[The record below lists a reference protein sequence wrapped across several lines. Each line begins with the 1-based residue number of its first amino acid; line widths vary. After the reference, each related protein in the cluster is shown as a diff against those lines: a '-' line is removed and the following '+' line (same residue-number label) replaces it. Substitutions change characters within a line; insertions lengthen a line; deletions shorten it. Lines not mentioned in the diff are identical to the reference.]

1 MVKTLAYCAE
11 SFRES
16 ARRAAG
22 VDPLTCPPVSSDTL
36 DLDLFT
42 GWDLI
47 YFDLH
52 GRLGFP
58 WFWGD
63 HSIPALKREQVE
75 SLNLGGAGVFAVNC
89 FLNEDDS
96 PMLDALL
103 YAGAGWVV
111 AGDGPN
117 YGASRRLA
125 GAPLLF
131 RWFRRFLSMGFTPAV
146 ALTWAKRRLLVS
158 LVGPYRKAAR
168 DAMGFR
174 MIAGPMFEGPSIW
187 GRV

>member
-11 SFRES
+11 SFAES

-22 VDPLTCPPVSSDTL
+22 VIPLTCPPVSANRL
-36 DLDLFT
+36 DLDLFI

-52 GRLGFP
+52 GEPGVP

-63 HSIPALKREQVE
+63 DLTPALSRWQLE
-75 SLNLGGAGVFAVNC
+75 SVHLGGAGVFAVNC
-89 FLNEDDS
+89 FLDEVNS

-103 YAGAGWVV
+103 GSGAAWVIGGAGENFGGRKRVV
-111 AGDGPN
+111 
-117 YGASRRLA
+117 

-131 RWFRRFLSMGFTPAV
+131 LWFRRFLSLGWTPTI
-146 ALTWAKRRLLVS
+146 ALTWAKRRLVLS
-158 LVGPYRKAAR
+158 LAGRHRQAAR
-168 DAMGFR
+168 DALGFR
-174 MIAGPMFEGPSIW
+174 LLVRGT
-187 GRV
+187 